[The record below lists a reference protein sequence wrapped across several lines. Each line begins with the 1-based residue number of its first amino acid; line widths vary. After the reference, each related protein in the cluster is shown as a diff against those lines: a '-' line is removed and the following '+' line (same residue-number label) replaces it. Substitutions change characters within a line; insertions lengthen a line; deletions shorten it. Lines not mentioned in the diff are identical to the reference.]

1 MTRNSAAARKWQGE
15 RYPHMK
21 VYNFN
26 KLKFKSFIIKKLGV
40 RAEFHQV
47 SGIIFLRVTDIDTGI
62 ELRDEFASAREI
74 DYLLEQNGI

>member
-1 MTRNSAAARKWQGE
+1 
-15 RYPHMK
+15 MK

-26 KLKFKSFIIKKLGV
+26 KLEFKSFVSKKLGV

-47 SGIIFLRVTDIDTGI
+47 SGIIFLRVTDINTGI
-62 ELRDEFASAREI
+62 EIKDELASNRDI